1 MTTTPAKTTK
11 NSTLNFALIAIFAF
25 YSKA

>member
-1 MTTTPAKTTK
+1 MTTMLAKTTK
-11 NSTLNFALIAIFAF
+11 NSRLNFAFIAIFAF